1 MCTVLHAGIC
11 TYCVLHLSCVQIDED
26 SSREGGSEPNSDRGE
41 AAVVREEII
50 TLKLKK
56 MKWHEKM
63 ARKFFFINIS

>member
-1 MCTVLHAGIC
+1 
-11 TYCVLHLSCVQIDED
+11 VQIDED

-63 ARKFFFINIS
+63 ARKFYFYIS